1 MTNNVTNVKM
11 KTKVTEGNLD
21 FILSLGSITGFVNEP
36 KYISMKKIILLPFVL
51 LCCFSS
57 FAQSSGENLFDNN
70 TLHEIR
76 IYFEEDDFWDI
87 LTENYQVGSYSGEV
101 DYLQTTQIIIDG
113 NTLDTV
119 GVRQKGFSSHFASN
133 EFKKSIKIDFNEFVS
148 GQEYDGLRK
157 INLANGVGDPSFQRD
172 MLCYDMMRTAGI
184 AAPRTAHTTLYLNDQ
199 YWGIYVLIEQVD
211 KTFVSENFDDDNG
224 DLFKNMGWSALEY
237 LGTNPTSYKEFFE
250 LKTNK
255 TEDNWSDFIEL
266 CDVINN
272 TSIFNF
278 PDAIQKVFD
287 VDEYLRVLAID
298 VLTNNWDSYIE
309 HGRNWYLYH
318 EPEDGLFHWVPWDYN
333 LSMGGNFDTA
343 GSPIALDTI
352 CPLIP
357 EFSASYIDDTLFLVD
372 ESTDAVT
379 WSWTLGD
386 GNISVDQNPIHI
398 YDSIS
403 IYNVCLTITNT
414 FDDSLCSKTTCQN
427 IDMTYSVADCSTIQN
442 GSCPYPAD
450 DPVVQEVMAVDPFCC
465 DNDWDGI
472 CQMIYDDISNGGGP
486 GTTGG
491 PPIFSFP
498 LIINNPDRVLIDRLM
513 DVSDFRQQYLE
524 HVCEIMD
531 NNFTAERL
539 YPMVDA
545 AAALVREDIYSDPYY
560 LFTSNYFEYDV
571 GFGGLANGASIPQ
584 IKVFI
589 DERIPQIWDDLDD
602 LNYTCDSWTTT
613 VEWHDVVINEF
624 VASNDSTS
632 TITDG
637 DGEFEDWIE
646 LYNNSD
652 QEINL
657 FGFYLSDNADNPR
670 KWRFPTDASIG
681 ANEFLIVWADKNE
694 SEEGIHA
701 GFELAKDG
709 EHIVLTHQDGTI
721 IDSISYDEQVTNVPS
736 ARVPNGTGDFVNQT
750 ETFDASND
758 IVISVVDPDQLG
770 FNVYP
775 NPANT
780 FVQVTFDETMS
791 SSASLRI
798 RNALGQTIS
807 EIKLNNSRTHNFAV
821 DKLSTGIY
829 FMEVFDVSTTSTKK
843 FVISR

>member
-1 MTNNVTNVKM
+1 
-11 KTKVTEGNLD
+11 
-21 FILSLGSITGFVNEP
+21 
-36 KYISMKKIILLPFVL
+36 MKKITLIPFVL
-51 LCCFSS
+51 FYCIQL
-57 FAQSSGENLFDNN
+57 FAQPSGENLFNNN

-76 IYFEEDDFWDI
+76 IYFEEDNFWDI
-87 LTENYQVGSYSGEV
+87 LTTNYEVGSYAGDI

-113 NTLDTV
+113 DMLDSV

-133 EFKKSIKIDFNEFVS
+133 QFKKSIKIDFNEFVS

-199 YWGIYVLIEQVD
+199 YWGIYVIIEQVD
-211 KTFVSENFDDDNG
+211 KTFVSDNFDDDDG
-224 DLFKNMGWSALEY
+224 ELFKNMGWSALEY
-237 LGTNPTSYKEFFE
+237 LGTNPNSYKEFFE

-266 CDVINN
+266 CDIINN
-272 TSIFNF
+272 ASDFTFR
-278 PDAIQKVFD
+278 DEIQKVFD

-333 LSMGGNFDTA
+333 LAMGGNFDTS

-352 CPLIP
+352 CPLVP
-357 EFSASYIDDTLFLVD
+357 RFSASYIEDTLFLVD
-372 ESTDAVT
+372 ESTDANT
-379 WSWTLGD
+379 WSWSFGD
-386 GNISVDQNPIHI
+386 GNVSAEQNPTHV
-398 YDSIS
+398 YDSINL
-403 IYNVCLTITNT
+403 YNVCLTITNT
-414 FDDSLCSKTTCQN
+414 FDDSLCSKTICQN
-427 IDMTYSVADCSTIQN
+427 IDMTYDVADCVTIQN

-450 DPVVQEVMAVDPFCC
+450 DPIVAEVMMLDGFCC

-472 CQMIYDDISNGGGP
+472 CQMIYDDLVSGGGP

-498 LIINNPDRVLIDRLM
+498 LIINNPERVLVDRLM
-513 DVSDFRQQYLE
+513 DVTLFRKQYLE

-531 NNFTAERL
+531 ENFTTERL
-539 YPMVDA
+539 YPLIDD
-545 AAALVREDIYSDPYY
+545 AAALVRDDIYTDPYY

-571 GFGGLANGASIPQ
+571 GFGGESNGATIPQ
-584 IKVFI
+584 LKVFL
-589 DERIPQIWDDLDD
+589 DERIPEIYDNLDN
-602 LNYTCDSWTTT
+602 LNYECNAWTTT
-613 VEWHDVVINEF
+613 VGWHDVVINEF

-632 TITDG
+632 TIMDEA
-637 DGEFEDWIE
+637 GEFEDWIE

-652 QEINL
+652 EDIDL

-670 KWRFPTDASIG
+670 KWRFPAGTTIG

-694 SEEGIHA
+694 SEEGVHA

-709 EHIVLTHQDGTI
+709 EHIVLSHQDGTV
-721 IDSISYDEQVTNVPS
+721 IDSLSYDQQITNVPS
-736 ARVPNGTGDFVNQT
+736 ARVPNGTGDFTNQA
-750 ETFDASND
+750 ETFNATNGTM
-758 IVISVVDPDQLG
+758 VSVVDSEQLD
-770 FNVYP
+770 FKVFP

-780 FVQVTFDETMS
+780 FVQVTFGETIS
-791 SSASLRI
+791 NKASLRI
-798 RNALGQTIS
+798 RNALGQTIV
-807 EIKLNNSRTHNFAV
+807 ETKLNNTRMHQFAI
-821 DKLSTGIY
+821 DDLSEGIY
-829 FMEVFDVSTTSTKK
+829 LMEVFDNSTTSTQK
-843 FVISR
+843 FVVQR